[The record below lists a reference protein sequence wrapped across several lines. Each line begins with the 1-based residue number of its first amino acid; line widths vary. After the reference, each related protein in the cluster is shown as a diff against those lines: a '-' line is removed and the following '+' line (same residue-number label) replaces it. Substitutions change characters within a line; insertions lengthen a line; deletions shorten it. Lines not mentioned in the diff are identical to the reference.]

1 VSKADYPYPDD
12 EFDAPPDPT
21 APRGVHRAPRSAWSR
36 WWPFLAVLV
45 IAPLLAY
52 GIVTFAS
59 RDTSTGGDATAGTT
73 ATSTPTSTATAAT
86 SDKPSDEAE
95 ESEEPEEPADEETT
109 PAAEVDLTTPVTVY
123 NAAGIQGLAGAG
135 AGELTEAGFS
145 SVVADNFGGT
155 APETSTVYYATED
168 QVATAELVASTLG
181 VTTVTLDP
189 AQAGTGIAVVL
200 VEALPS

>member
-52 GIVTFAS
+52 SIVTFVS
-59 RDTSTGGDATAGTT
+59 RDTSGDGDTTSGST
-73 ATSTPTSTATAAT
+73 ATSGPTSTATAASEAPT
-86 SDKPSDEAE
+86 DESEKP
-95 ESEEPEEPADEETT
+95 SEEPTEPADEETT
-109 PAAEVDLTTPVTVY
+109 PAPEVDLTTPVTVY
-123 NAAGIQGLAGAG
+123 NAAGIQGLAGQGAG
-135 AGELTEAGFS
+135 ALTEAGFS

-155 APETSTVYYATED
+155 APDTSTVYYATED
-168 QVATAELVASTLG
+168 QRATADLVASTLG

-200 VEALPS
+200 VDALP